1 MLDSALVAQL
11 KPHFETLSS
20 RIEFQVHTTDH
31 GKQGELVEM
40 LDGLSGLSD
49 NLLVSL
55 SDEISPVPRFDI
67 RIDGKATGIRFS
79 GVPGGHEFTSL
90 VLAILNGDKKGKLPD
105 EGVKQRVRLF
115 GNKASLR
122 TFVSLSCTNCPDV
135 VQALN
140 QIALISDGISHEFV
154 DGELVPDEVK
164 RLGIQG
170 VPAVFEGDHLLHVGK
185 ADLPALLEMLES
197 HLGVAA
203 AESAEVRE
211 SGLFDMVVVGG
222 GPAGVA
228 AAVYAARKGQKTA
241 LVARKIGGQVNDTLG
256 IENLISVPYT
266 EGPKLSAALDD
277 HLRRYPVSLFLNRN
291 VMSVENG
298 EDFRV
303 RLQGNEVV
311 RGAQLIVATGAVW
324 RQLGVPGEQE
334 YLGRGVAF
342 CPHCDG
348 PFFKGKKVAVIGG
361 GNSGVEAAIDLAG
374 ICSEVLLVEF
384 SDALKAD
391 EVLVNKLNTLPNIK
405 VQTSARTTSIEG
417 NGQKVTGLT
426 WMDRDTESTSS
437 AALDGVFVQ
446 IGLVPNSDMV
456 KDVVERN
463 AFGEIVVD
471 TEGRTSVPGIYAA
484 GDVTTVPYK
493 QIVIS
498 MGDGAKAALAA
509 FEDHLRSGAQPSNWT
524 PASAGVPSAP

>member
-1 MLDSALVAQL
+1 MLDSALIDQL

-20 RIEFQVHTTDH
+20 RIELQVHVSDH
-31 GKQGELVEM
+31 AKQEELVEM
-40 LDGLSGLSD
+40 LDGLSELSS
-49 NLLVSL
+49 NLMVSH
-55 SDEISPVPRFDI
+55 SDEVSPVPRFDVH
-67 RIDGKATGIRFS
+67 IDGEPTGIRFS

-90 VLAILNGDKKGKLPD
+90 VLAILNADKKGKLPD
-105 EGVKQRVRLF
+105 EGVQQRVRSL

-140 QIALISDGISHEFV
+140 QITLISDGISHEFV

-185 ADLPALLEMLES
+185 ADLTALLEMLES
-197 HLGVAA
+197 HLGVAE
-203 AESAEVRE
+203 ESAEVRE
-211 SGLFDMVVVGG
+211 SGLFDVVVVGG

-277 HLRRYPVSLFLNRN
+277 HLRQYPVTLFLNRN

-391 EVLVNKLNTLPNIK
+391 EVLVNKLNSLPNVR
-405 VQTSARTTSIEG
+405 VQTNARTTSIDG
-417 NGQKVTGLT
+417 NGQKVTGLS

-437 AALDGVFVQ
+437 AELDGVFVQ

-463 AFGEIVVD
+463 ASGEIVVD

-498 MGDGAKAALAA
+498 MGDGARAALAA
-509 FEDHLRSGAQPSNWT
+509 FEDHMRSGA
-524 PASAGVPSAP
+524 AG